1 MRHKLPLVSVVI
13 PTHNR
18 KEKLV
23 RLVNSILES
32 NYPKDRLEIIVVDDA
47 STDGTYEE
55 IRMRFQ
61 GVKILRNEKELFLSG
76 SRNVGIENA
85 KGEYIFL
92 IDDDNVVD
100 RNCILELVKTMM
112 NYSSV
117 GIVGPIMYY
126 YQQPSRV
133 WCAGIKRGMVTSLTT
148 FIGRDEIDKGQFS
161 ELIESED
168 FPNAFMIKKEVIER
182 IGLFDEEN
190 FVIHY
195 DEADFGRRV
204 KKAGY
209 RIVCNPRAK
218 VWHDVPL
225 PEQLKDKT
233 RFFHVHDSTRAY
245 YAARNRIIFHKKHS
259 KWWQFLF
266 FVLTFNWLFTMYYLK
281 VILLEC
287 RKPFSERLKITR
299 AYLRGFLQG
308 LKWKGLDN
316 L

>member
-1 MRHKLPLVSVVI
+1 MKERKPLVSVII
-13 PTHNR
+13 PTYNR

-23 RLVNSILES
+23 RLLES
-32 NYPKDRLEIIVVDDA
+32 IFRSNFPIDNLEVIVVDDA
-47 STDGTYEE
+47 STDGTYERIQGGFPNVRV
-55 IRMRFQ
+55 IRNSR
-61 GVKILRNEKELFLSG
+61 ELFLAG
-76 SRNVGIENA
+76 SRNVGIRNA
-85 KGEYIFL
+85 SGRYLFL
-92 IDDDNVVD
+92 IDDDNVVGED
-100 RNCILELVKTMM
+100 CIKELVRVFELDD
-112 NYSSV
+112 SV
-117 GIVGPIMYY
+117 GVVAPIMYY
-126 YQQPSRV
+126 FKQPSRV
-133 WCAGIKRGMVTSLTT
+133 WCAGIKRGKVTSLTT

-168 FPNAFMIKKEVIER
+168 FPNAFMVKKEVVER

-308 LKWKGLDN
+308 LKWKKLDN